1 MLKILTPEE
10 IAREKEQIKR
20 NLLLLRECKELI
32 GLSTREIQKRQ
43 RELIIS
49 NGREYLDEVFFSRKY
64 LEEANGNI
72 ELAAELMI

>member
-20 NLLLLRECKELI
+20 NCKELI